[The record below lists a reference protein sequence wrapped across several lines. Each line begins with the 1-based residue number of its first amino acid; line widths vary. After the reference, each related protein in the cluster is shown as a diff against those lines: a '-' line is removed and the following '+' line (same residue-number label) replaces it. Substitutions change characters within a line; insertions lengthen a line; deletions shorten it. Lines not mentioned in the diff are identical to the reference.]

1 LTFQTDEYPI
11 LASRNLRKENKS
23 ETSNWL
29 KKSNDVERFLNLTLS
44 LINPDL
50 FQMGLEILRR
60 LRSSDA
66 TENIAERWQS
76 VHTGIAIISNRATPS
91 HRDRKGRPEWFDIL
105 LNYSDSATSPRL
117 FIDDIGLDLKYSSGT
132 VVGLCGSVLK
142 HEVKK
147 WDMGNR
153 ICYAHF
159 MRESVRKR
167 FDVAPA
173 GWVYNDIYFPTG
185 KHTYPEVIEE
195 NGNMDVD

>member
-1 LTFQTDEYPI
+1 LFFQTEEYPI
-11 LASRNLRKENKS
+11 LASRNLRSENRS

-50 FQMGLEILRR
+50 FQTGLEMLRR
-60 LRSSDA
+60 LRSSDT
-66 TENIAERWQS
+66 TEDIAEQWQS
-76 VHTGIAIISNRATPS
+76 VYTGIAIISNRITPP
-91 HRDRKGRPEWFDIL
+91 HRDRKGRPEWFDTL

-142 HEVKK
+142 HGVKS
-147 WDMGNR
+147 WDVGNR

-167 FDVAPA
+167 LDVTPA
-173 GWVYNDIYFPTG
+173 GWVYRDLYCPTERQTNQEAIVD
-185 KHTYPEVIEE
+185 KDA
-195 NGNMDVD
+195 MDVD